1 MLPTLLS
8 TLLATQAPAFEL
20 RSLSGQRVSLE
31 DYRGRPVLLT
41 FWATWCSACRTEL
54 AEMQRL
60 HEAYQDD
67 GLVVLAISIDNPKTQ
82 SKVKPTVRSQGWTF
96 PVLLDPQTRVVTQ
109 FHPSKALP
117 YFTFIS
123 EQGETLWVRTSFA
136 KGDSCEMAALLQAHA
151 GPMEPSVESYCESVG
166 QPAPNAT
173 P

>member
-8 TLLATQAPAFEL
+8 LLLATNAPDFQL
-20 RSLSGQRVSLE
+20 RDMQGKRVSLQ
-31 DYRGRPVLLT
+31 DYRGKPVLLT

-54 AEMQRL
+54 SEMQQL
-60 HEAYQDD
+60 HTAYQDD

-109 FHPSKALP
+109 FQPSKALP
-117 YFTFIS
+117 YFTLIS
-123 EQGETLWVRTSFA
+123 EQGETLWVGTSFA
-136 KGDSCEMAALLQAHA
+136 KGDSCEMAARIQASSGA
-151 GPMEPSVESYCESVG
+151 MEPSVADYCASFG
-166 QPAPNAT
+166 LPAPDLA